1 MRNSIK
7 NNPAA
12 LDTYLALCREFP
24 LASIRNDRH
33 LSSASKVLNGLLAR
47 PKLDAGS
54 REYLDALSDLIELY
68 EDEHVKFEEPSDAEM
83 LRFLMESK
91 GVNQGGLVSDT
102 GIGRSTISE
111 VLAGK
116 RPLTRKN
123 VAILSKYF
131 GVGQGTFSLSL
142 DD

>member
-7 NNPAA
+7 HNAAA
-12 LDTYLALCREFP
+12 LDTYLELVREFP
-24 LASIRNDRH
+24 LTSIRNDRH
-33 LSSASKVLNGLLAR
+33 LAAASKVLNGLLAR
-47 PKLDAGS
+47 PKLEAGS

-68 EDEHVKFEEPSDAEM
+68 EDEYIQFEEPSDAEM
-83 LRFLMESK
+83 LKFLMESK
-91 GVNQGGLVSDT
+91 GVSQGTLVSDT

-123 VAILSKYF
+123 VAILSNYF
-131 GVGQGTFSLSL
+131 GIGQGTFSLSL
-142 DD
+142 S